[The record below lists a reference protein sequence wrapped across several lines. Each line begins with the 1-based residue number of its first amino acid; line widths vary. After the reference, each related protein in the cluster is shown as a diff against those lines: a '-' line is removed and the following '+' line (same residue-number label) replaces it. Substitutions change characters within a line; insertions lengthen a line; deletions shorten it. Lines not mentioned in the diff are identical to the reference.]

1 MLSVMPLISLLLTN
15 YKNWQNPQKCQK
27 AARTVSLPVLR
38 CFLISLIVIPRFF
51 FLPDTRPPLPL
62 FPSLRLSARHV
73 RPRWSASRDFPDFQ
87 VSLPDRRHFASDRL
101 FPVMSRF
108 FRPTDKFIF
117 HMKKAPG
124 KIPRALFYHNYYAVL
139 SDHGNDL
146 LRTFRRAGAT
156 SGTFLLIDVCHIV

>member
-1 MLSVMPLISLLLTN
+1 MPLISLLLTN

-51 FLPDTRPPLPL
+51 FLPDTRSPLPL
-62 FPSLRLSARHV
+62 FPSLRPSARHV
-73 RPRWSASRDFPDFQ
+73 RPDDLSHTISQIFKYHCQ
-87 VSLPDRRHFASDRL
+87 IVGISLQTA

-117 HMKKAPG
+117 HTKEPPEKFRELFFIIIIMPFYPTMVMIFFGHFAAQAPH
-124 KIPRALFYHNYYAVL
+124 PVHF
-139 SDHGNDL
+139 S
-146 LRTFRRAGAT
+146 
-156 SGTFLLIDVCHIV
+156 